1 MAGVVVLFGKVQEA
15 AAIRDLLVKRGY
27 DVSAACTLGAQ
38 ALSALDDLDRG
49 IVVCGYKYADMIYSG
64 LWAQLPKGFRMLLIA
79 GGGVLED
86 GVEEDVV
93 TLPMPLKVEDLT
105 ATLDM
110 MLSSMERQRKKEKA
124 FRPRRDDGDRILLD
138 EAKSVLMGRNHMSEQ
153 EAHRYM
159 QKSCME
165 SGRGMAETAK
175 VILTLRG

>member
-27 DVSAACTLGAQ
+27 DVSATCTLGAQ

-64 LWAQLPKGFRMLLIA
+64 LWAQLPREFRMLLIA
-79 GGGVLED
+79 GSGVIEE

-93 TLPMPLKVEDLT
+93 TLPMPLKVADLT

-110 MLSSMERQRKKEKA
+110 MLSTMERQRKKERAVRK
-124 FRPRRDDGDRILLD
+124 RGISDRALLD

-175 VILTLRG
+175 VILTLMG

>member
-15 AAIRDLLVKRGY
+15 AAVKDLLIRRGY

-49 IVVCGYKYADMIYSG
+49 IVVCGYRYADMIYSA
-64 LWAQLPKGFRMLLIA
+64 LWAQLPEGFRMLLIA
-79 GGGVLED
+79 GGGVIEE
-86 GVEEDVV
+86 GVEEDVI

-110 MLSSMERQRKKEKA
+110 MLSTMERQRKIRKA
-124 FRPRRDDGDRILLD
+124 GKTRREESDKALLD

-165 SGRGMAETAK
+165 SGRGMTETAK
-175 VILTLRG
+175 IILTLMG

>member
-1 MAGVVVLFGKVQEA
+1 MAGVVVLFEA
-15 AAIRDLLVKRGY
+15 AAVKDLLVKRGY
-27 DVSAACTLGAQ
+27 DVSAACTLGSQ

-49 IVVCGYKYADMIYSG
+49 IVVCGYRYADMIYSG

-79 GGGVLED
+79 GGGVIEE
-86 GVEEDVV
+86 GVEEDVI

-110 MLSSMERQRKKEKA
+110 MLSTMERQRKKEKA
-124 FRPRRDDGDRILLD
+124 YKQRGRDDSDRRLLN

-159 QKSCME
+159 QRSCME
-165 SGRGMAETAK
+165 SGRGMTETAK
-175 VILTLRG
+175 LILTLMG